1 MARYQSDLNDINF
14 NLFDLLEVQKY
25 AEGYEAN
32 DLKEIIS
39 QFDKFVEN
47 EIWPAR
53 EEGDQ
58 VGAKLKDG
66 VVTTPPSFKKANQ
79 SYYENGWYGLSY
91 PEDIGGMP
99 APEAIR
105 AACESLGI
113 GANVSWSMYY
123 GLTRGAMNLL
133 LALGSKEQKDLYV
146 PKMMSGEWGGTMC
159 LTEAGAGSDV
169 GAVTSTAEPLGKD
182 RYKIRGVKIFIS
194 SGENDL
200 YQNIVHLVLARVPG
214 APAGTKGLSL
224 FIVPKFKVNADGSIG
239 ERNDMKCTKIEE
251 KMGLHGS
258 ATCELTFGESGSC
271 EGWIV
276 GKEGEGMANM
286 FHMMNEARLLCGIQ
300 GEGQANLATMLAI
313 QYAKE
318 RSQFGLDIVNL
329 PDVKRMLL
337 KMRAMSRGMRALN
350 LYVASLFDREKKGEG
365 VEPEIALLTPISK
378 AWCSDEGFNV
388 SVEAIQVHGGYG
400 YCCEYGIEQFARDT
414 KIATIYE
421 GTNGI
426 QAIDF
431 ITRKI
436 LKDEGKTFMAMGD
449 KIMNSLKNPVASS
462 WKDEHSLMLKNL
474 GRAGEVMNKFATYAA
489 QKKMDALLSHATD
502 FLSYCGNLIIAWRL
516 LESALK
522 AHELMKGANGP
533 MLEFYQSKVTDYKIF
548 CQHVLVKNAGLSQT
562 ILNFDDELSRLA
574 V

>member
-1 MARYQSDLNDINF
+1 MARYQSDLKDINF
-14 NLFDLLEVQKY
+14 NLFDLLEVQQY
-25 AEGYEAN
+25 AEGYEAQ

-47 EIWPAR
+47 EVWSVR
-53 EEGDQ
+53 EEGDK
-58 VGAKLKDG
+58 VGVKLSDG
-66 VVTTPPSFKKANQ
+66 VVSTPPGFKKANQ
-79 SYYENGWYGLSY
+79 AYYENGWFGLSY
-91 PEDIGGMP
+91 PEEIGGMP

-105 AACESLGI
+105 GACESLAI

-123 GLTRGAMNLL
+123 GLTRGAMNLI
-133 LALGSKEQKDLYV
+133 LALGSKEQKDLFV
-146 PKMMSGEWGGTMC
+146 PQMMSGAWGGTMC

-169 GAVTSTAEPLGKD
+169 GAAATTAEPLGD
-182 RYKIRGVKIFIS
+182 GRYKIKGVKIFIS

-200 YQNIVHLVLARVPG
+200 YDNIIHLVLARTPG

-224 FIVPKFKVNADGSIG
+224 FIVPKYKVSSTG
-239 ERNDMKCTKIEE
+239 EKGELNDLRCSKIEE
-251 KMGLHGS
+251 KMGLHAS
-258 ATCELTFGESGSC
+258 ATCELTFGEGGSC
-271 EGWIV
+271 EGWII
-276 GKEGEGMANM
+276 GKEGEGMPNM

-300 GEGQANLATMLAI
+300 GEGQANLATMLSI

-318 RSQFGLDIVNL
+318 RAQFGTELINL

-350 LYVASLFDREKKGEG
+350 LYVASLFDRERKGEDVG
-365 VEPEIALLTPISK
+365 AEIALLTPISK
-378 AWCSDEGFNV
+378 SWCSDEGFNV

-400 YCCEYGIEQFARDT
+400 YCCEYGVEQFARDT

-436 LKDEGKTFMAMGD
+436 LKDEGKAFKAMGD
-449 KIMNSLKNPVASS
+449 KILTTLKNSEAAT
-462 WKDEHSLMLKNL
+462 WKDEHALMMKNL
-474 GRAGEVMNKFATYAA
+474 GRAAEVMNKFATYAA

-522 AHELMKGANGP
+522 SKELIVSASGEEK
-533 MLEFYQSKVTDYKIF
+533 EFYQSKITDYKIF